1 MGNQD
6 VTIST
11 CMKRLHSRGVAI
23 SDIAETY
30 SLPESKVESI
40 LNINKMAN
48 NNSITNAQKLQVKNL
63 KKQGVTHRVIAS
75 KVNISETSVGRIL
88 NPKPRNQKV
97 AVNVSKPK
105 TITKQVRAKSTG
117 SKSRFSL
124 FWGAIE
130 IVKETV

>member
-6 VTIST
+6 VTINVA
-11 CMKRLHSRGVAI
+11 MRRLHSRGIAI

-30 SLPESKVESI
+30 SLTESKVESI

-48 NNSITNAQKLQVKNL
+48 NNLITNAQKAQVKKL

-75 KVNISETSVGRIL
+75 KVNISVTSVGRII
-88 NPKPRNQKV
+88 NPKLRNQKV
-97 AVNVSKPK
+97 AVSVSKPK
-105 TITKQVRAKSTG
+105 TITKQVKVKNPV
-117 SKSRFSL
+117 SKSKFSL

>member
-1 MGNQD
+1 MGNQA
-6 VTIST
+6 VTIDVA
-11 CMKRLHSRGVAI
+11 MQRLLSRGIPI
-23 SDIAETY
+23 SDIAEAY
-30 SLPESKVESI
+30 SLSESRVESI
-40 LNINKMAN
+40 LNINKMTN
-48 NNSITNAQKLQVKNL
+48 KNSITNAQKSQVRNL
-63 KKQGVTHRVIAS
+63 KKQGVTHKVIAR

-97 AVNVSKPK
+97 AVSVSKPK
-105 TITKQVRAKSTG
+105 TITKQVKVKSPV